1 VRPAGNGSAKTN
13 MAFAAFGVLLASLS
27 PLSAQTGPVV
37 ARAASVTGPALVYSG
52 AAASTFALSAGFL
65 LNPGDQVDTR
75 GGGRVVIDLSDGS
88 MVVVEPQSLIV
99 IKDFRQAESLRELF
113 EILVG
118 KVRVRINHF
127 GGRPNPYRM
136 NSPTASLAVRGTEF
150 SIEVGP
156 GGETQV
162 MVYEGAVEVTSLS
175 DPSQSVLVEAGRG
188 VLVQAGQDFHMLA
201 AMLNPPLARPGAN
214 GDRRVFEA
222 AGGAGQPA
230 DPVPAGGNTGDGS
243 GGLHP
248 HHQSDA
254 PRATASAYDSYV
266 AGLSDNAQTPFLF
279 RFDAFPEA
287 HLDSLENPAYATQ
300 FRSAEARVFL
310 LPTYGGGPN
319 LDSAGV
325 ISRPAGSFPSN
336 FSISPQISIFSPV
349 GHSNFFVGGSVSVSR
364 LNNNTSTAFSAGDV
378 FAPGQA
384 APATLTA
391 GGSTSSFY
399 SGSLVAARRMGAT
412 SLGVGLDSLRGSG
425 SLSSTTVSTDPD
437 GDTGGPSVERLVAAS
452 RISQTRL
459 TAGLTRDFGHKA
471 KLGVF
476 YRYGWISAA
485 DQDLGHTVNNV
496 PVGLGSTGLGG
507 HSAEIGFRLRGTI
520 TPRLFYGA
528 TGSWLGVSLAGGLVQ
543 TGTADSHA
551 RDRSQRN
558 SAGFGVG
565 YALSRR
571 FLVTADTAA
580 GASRVASSLLE
591 DATGNLLQNGAA
603 NGHFLSAHAAVQVN
617 LTRRFFLSASLLNV
631 WRAQHVNVDLF
642 PDQFGWTSVAQ
653 DSFFPLS
660 TGAYQLA
667 PRFSDFGAGWSF
679 SPKFF
684 AQYLFTTD
692 YGVTSSSHALM
703 LRYTFK
709 LGKGE

>member
-1 VRPAGNGSAKTN
+1 
-13 MAFAAFGVLLASLS
+13 
-27 PLSAQTGPVV
+27 VV

-52 AAASTFALSAGFL
+52 YSANALTLSAGYQ
-65 LNPGDQVDTR
+65 LNPGDRIDTR

-175 DPSQSVLVEAGRG
+175 DPSQTVLVEAGRG
-188 VLVQAGQDFHMLA
+188 VLVQAGQDFHMLG
-201 AMLNPPLARPGAN
+201 AMANPPLVRPGAN
-214 GDRRVFEA
+214 DKRVLEA
-222 AGGAGQPA
+222 
-230 DPVPAGGNTGDGS
+230 S
-243 GGLHP
+243 GGQLANP
-248 HHQSDA
+248 LPSDPQNGKGNSGYHAHRDGGA

-266 AGLSDNAQTPFLF
+266 GGFSDTAQVPFLF
-279 RFDAFPEA
+279 RFNAFPEA

-300 FRSAEARVFL
+300 FRGAEARFFL

-319 LDSAGV
+319 LDGAGV
-325 ISRPAGSFPSN
+325 LSRPAGTFPSN

-349 GHSNFFVGGSVSVSR
+349 GHSNFFVGGSLSASH
-364 LNNNTSTAFSAGDV
+364 LSNHSATAFSAGDT
-378 FAPGQA
+378 FPPGQTTA
-384 APATLTA
+384 ETVTA
-391 GGSTSSFY
+391 GGSASSFY
-399 SGSLVAARRMGAT
+399 SGSLSVARRFGKT
-412 SLGVGLDSLRGSG
+412 SLGVGLDSLYGSG
-425 SLSSTTVSTDPD
+425 LLSSTTTSTDPD
-437 GDTGGPSVERLVAAS
+437 GDAGGVAVEQLTAVS
-452 RISQTRL
+452 RITQTRL
-459 TAGLTRDFGHKA
+459 TTGLTRDFSHKA
-471 KLGVF
+471 KLGIF
-476 YRYGWISAA
+476 YRYGWTAAA
-485 DQDLGHTVNNV
+485 DQDLRHTLNNV
-496 PVGLGSTGLGG
+496 PITLGFTGLGG
-507 HSAEIGFRLRGTI
+507 HSSEIGFRLRGTI
-520 TPRLFYGA
+520 SPRLFYGA
-528 TGSWLGVSLAGGLVQ
+528 TGSWLDVSLAGRLTQ
-543 TGTADSHA
+543 PGTVDSHA
-551 RDRSQRN
+551 RDRAQRN

-565 YALSRR
+565 YAISRR
-571 FLVTADTAA
+571 VLLTVDTTAGT
-580 GASRVASSLLE
+580 SRVTSARFE
-591 DATGNLLQNGAA
+591 DATGNLLQNGSA
-603 NGHFLSAHAAVQVN
+603 NGHFFSAHAATQVN
-617 LTRRFFLSASLLNV
+617 LTRRFFVSASLLNV
-631 WRAQHVNVDLF
+631 WRAQRLSVDQF
-642 PDQFGWTSVAQ
+642 PDQFGWTSLVQ
-653 DSFFPLS
+653 DSFFPLAPS
-660 TGAYQLA
+660 AYQLA

-703 LRYTFK
+703 LRYTLK

>member
-1 VRPAGNGSAKTN
+1 
-13 MAFAAFGVLLASLS
+13 M
-27 PLSAQTGPVV
+27 V
-37 ARAASVTGPALVYSG
+37 ARAASVSGPALVYSRN
-52 AAASTFALSAGFL
+52 SPNALSLLAGYQ

-88 MVVVEPQSLIV
+88 MVVVEPESLIV

-118 KVRVRINHF
+118 RVRVRINHF

-175 DPSQSVLVEAGRG
+175 DPSQTVLVEAGRG
-188 VLVQAGQDFHMLA
+188 VLVQAGQDFHMLG
-201 AMLNPPLARPGAN
+201 AMAYPPLARPGAN
-214 GDRRVFEA
+214 DRVLEA
-222 AGGAGQPA
+222 SGGQPGNS
-230 DPVPAGGNTGDGS
+230 VPGKTGEGDS
-243 GGLHP
+243 GYHP
-248 HHQSDA
+248 HRNGGA

-266 AGLSDNAQTPFLF
+266 GGLSDTAQVPFLF
-279 RFDAFPEA
+279 RFSAFPEA

-300 FRSAEARVFL
+300 FRSAEARVFV

-319 LDSAGV
+319 LDSAGI
-325 ISRPAGSFPSN
+325 ISRPTGSFPSN
-336 FSISPQISIFSPV
+336 FSISPQLSLFSPV
-349 GHSNFFVGGSVSVSR
+349 GHSNFFVGGSVSAS
-364 LNNNTSTAFSAGDV
+364 LLDNSSATALSATG
-378 FAPGQA
+378 PGQA
-384 APATLTA
+384 APETLAT

-399 SGSLVAARRMGAT
+399 SGSLVLARRMGRN
-412 SLGVGLDSLRGSG
+412 SVGFGLDSLRGSG
-425 SLSSTTVSTDPD
+425 SLSSTTVNTDPD
-437 GDTGGPSVERLVAAS
+437 GDSGGPSVERLAAIS

-459 TAGLTRDFGHKA
+459 TAGLTRDFSRKA

-476 YRYGWISAA
+476 YRYGWIAAA
-485 DQDLGHTVNNV
+485 DQDLSHTVNSV
-496 PVGLGSTGLGG
+496 PVSLGFTGLGG
-507 HSAEIGFRLRGTI
+507 HSTEIGFRLRGAL

-528 TGSWLGVSLAGGLVQ
+528 AGSWLGTSLAGGLAPS
-543 TGTADSHA
+543 GTAESLA
-551 RDRSQRN
+551 RDRAQRN
-558 SAGFGVG
+558 SLGFGMG
-565 YALSRR
+565 YAASRR
-571 FLVTADTAA
+571 VLLTLDTAA
-580 GASRVASSLLE
+580 GASRVAASRFE
-591 DATGNLLQNGAA
+591 NATGNLLQNGAA
-603 NGHFLSAHAAVQVN
+603 NGHFVSAHAALQVN
-617 LTRRFFLSASLLNV
+617 LTRRFFVSGSLLNV
-631 WRAQHVNVDLF
+631 WRAQQVNVDLF
-642 PDQFGWTSVAQ
+642 PDQFGWTSLAQ
-653 DSFFPLS
+653 DSFFPLAPS
-660 TGAYQLA
+660 AYQLA

>member
-1 VRPAGNGSAKTN
+1 MRPAESGTSRIAIV
-13 MAFAAFGVLLASLS
+13 FAGFGVLLAALS
-27 PLSAQTGPVV
+27 PLPAQTGPVL
-37 ARAASVTGPALVYSG
+37 ARAASVSGPALVYSRNS
-52 AAASTFALSAGFL
+52 ANALSLSAGYQ

-118 KVRVRINHF
+118 RVRVRINHF

-156 GGETQV
+156 NGETQV

-175 DPSQSVLVEAGRG
+175 DPSQTVLVEAGRG
-188 VLVQAGQDFHMLA
+188 VLVQAGQDFHMLG
-201 AMLNPPLARPGAN
+201 AMAYPPLARSGAN
-214 GDRRVFEA
+214 DRVVEA
-222 AGGAGQPA
+222 SSGQS
-230 DPVPAGGNTGDGS
+230 GNSISGKTGEGNS
-243 GGLHP
+243 GYHP
-248 HHQSDA
+248 HHDGGA

-266 AGLSDNAQTPFLF
+266 GGLSDTAQVPFLF
-279 RFDAFPEA
+279 RFNAFPEA

-300 FRSAEARVFL
+300 FRSAEARVFV

-319 LDSAGV
+319 LDSAGI
-325 ISRPAGSFPSN
+325 ISRPTGSFPSN
-336 FSISPQISIFSPV
+336 FSISPQLSLFSPV
-349 GHSNFFVGGSVSVSR
+349 GHSNFFVGGSVSAS
-364 LNNNTSTAFSAGDV
+364 LLDNGSTTALSSFG
-378 FAPGQA
+378 PGQG
-384 APATLTA
+384 APATLAT

-399 SGSLVAARRMGAT
+399 SGSLVLARRMGRT
-412 SLGVGLDSLRGSG
+412 SVGFGLDSLRGSG
-425 SLSSTTVSTDPD
+425 SLSSTTVNTDPD
-437 GDTGGPSVERLVAAS
+437 GDSGGPSVEQLAAVS

-459 TAGLTRDFGHKA
+459 TAGLTRDFSRKA

-476 YRYGWISAA
+476 YRYGWIAAA
-485 DQDLGHTVNNV
+485 DQDLSHTVNSV
-496 PVGLGSTGLGG
+496 PVSLGFTGLGG
-507 HSAEIGFRLRGTI
+507 HSTEIGFRLRGTL

-528 TGSWLGVSLAGGLVQ
+528 TGSWLGTSLAGGLAPS
-543 TGTADSHA
+543 GTADSLA
-551 RDRSQRN
+551 RDRAQRD
-558 SAGFGVG
+558 SLGFGIG
-565 YALSRR
+565 YAASRR
-571 FLVTADTAA
+571 VLLTLDTAA
-580 GASRVASSLLE
+580 GTSRVASSRLE
-591 DATGNLLQNGAA
+591 SLTGNLLQNGAA
-603 NGHFLSAHAAVQVN
+603 DGRFVSAHAAIQVN
-617 LTRRFFLSASLLNV
+617 LTRRFFVSGSLLNV

-642 PDQFGWTSVAQ
+642 PDQFGWTTLAQ

-660 TGAYQLA
+660 PSAYQLA

-709 LGKGE
+709 LGKWE

>member
-1 VRPAGNGSAKTN
+1 VRPAESGTAKSTI
-13 MAFAAFGVLLASLS
+13 AFAGLAVLLASLF
-27 PLSAQTGPVV
+27 PLMAQSGPVV
-37 ARAASVTGPALVYSG
+37 ARAASVTGAALVYSG
-52 AAASTFALSAGFL
+52 NSVSGFALSSGFL

-88 MVVVEPQSLIV
+88 MFVVEPQSLIV
-99 IKDFRQAESLRELF
+99 IKDYRQAESLRELF

-150 SIEVGP
+150 SLEVGP

-175 DPSQSVLVEAGRG
+175 DPNQTVLVEAGRG
-188 VLVQAGQDFHMLA
+188 VLVQAGQDFHMIG
-201 AMLNPPLARPGAN
+201 AMGYPPLARPGAN
-214 GDRRVFEA
+214 DRRVLEA
-222 AGGAGQPA
+222 AGGPPLPPNSGSAAGNP
-230 DPVPAGGNTGDGS
+230 GDGNS
-243 GGLHP
+243 GYHP
-248 HHQSDA
+248 HHQGGA
-254 PRATASAYDSYV
+254 PRATASAYDNYV
-266 AGLSDNAQTPFLF
+266 AGLSDTAQVPFLF
-279 RFDAFPEA
+279 RFNAFPEA

-300 FRSAEARVFL
+300 FRSAEARLFV

-319 LDSAGV
+319 LDSAGI

-336 FSISPQISIFSPV
+336 FSISPQISIFSPM
-349 GHSNFFVGGSVSVSR
+349 GHSNFFVGGSVSAS
-364 LNNNTSTAFSAGDV
+364 LLDNGSATALSSFG
-378 FAPGQA
+378 PGQT
-384 APATLTA
+384 APATLAA
-391 GGSTSSFY
+391 GSSTGSFY
-399 SGSLVAARRMGAT
+399 SGSIVVARRMGRT
-412 SLGVGLDSLRGSG
+412 SLGVGLDSLRGTG
-425 SLSSTTVSTDPD
+425 SLSSTTMSTDPD
-437 GDTGGPSVERLVAAS
+437 GDGGGLSVEQLTAVS

-476 YRYGWISAA
+476 YRYGWIRAA
-485 DQDLGHTVNNV
+485 DQDLSHTVNNV

-520 TPRLFYGA
+520 SPRLFYGA
-528 TGSWLGVSLAGGLVQ
+528 TGSWLGASLAGGLAPA
-543 TGTADSHA
+543 GTTDSHA
-551 RDRSQRN
+551 LDRAQRN

-565 YALSRR
+565 YAASRR
-571 FLVTADTAA
+571 VLITLDTSA
-580 GASRVASSLLE
+580 GTSRVASSRLE

-603 NGHFLSAHAAVQVN
+603 NGHFLSTHAAMQVN
-617 LTRRFFLSASLLNV
+617 LTRRFFVSGSLLNV
-631 WRAQHVNVDLF
+631 WRAQHVSVDLF
-642 PDQFGWTSVAQ
+642 PDQFGWTSLAQ
-653 DSFFPLS
+653 DSFFPLTPS
-660 TGAYQLA
+660 AYQLA
-667 PRFSDFGAGWSF
+667 SRFSDFGAGWSF

-709 LGKGE
+709 LGKSE

>member
-1 VRPAGNGSAKTN
+1 
-13 MAFAAFGVLLASLS
+13 
-27 PLSAQTGPVV
+27 
-37 ARAASVTGPALVYSG
+37 
-52 AAASTFALSAGFL
+52 

-175 DPSQSVLVEAGRG
+175 DPNQTVLVEAGRG
-188 VLVQAGQDFHMLA
+188 VLVQAGQDFHMLG
-201 AMLNPPLARPGAN
+201 AMAYPPLARPGAN
-214 GDRRVFEA
+214 DRRVLEA
-222 AGGAGQPA
+222 SGGQQ
-230 DPVPAGGNTGDGS
+230 GNPIPGDVQTGDGNS
-243 GGLHP
+243 GYRAHRDGG
-248 HHQSDA
+248 A

-266 AGLSDNAQTPFLF
+266 GGLSDTAQVPFLF
-279 RFDAFPEA
+279 RFNAFPEA

-300 FRSAEARVFL
+300 FRSAEARVFV

-319 LDSAGV
+319 LDSAGI
-325 ISRPAGSFPSN
+325 ISRPTGSFPSN
-336 FSISPQISIFSPV
+336 FSISPQVSLFSPV
-349 GHSNFFVGGSVSVSR
+349 GHSNFFVGGSVSAS
-364 LNNNTSTAFSAGDV
+364 LLDNSSATALSSFGSA
-378 FAPGQA
+378 QT
-384 APATLTA
+384 APATLAT

-399 SGSLVAARRMGAT
+399 SGSLVLARRFGRT
-412 SLGVGLDSLRGSG
+412 SLGFGLDSLRGSG
-425 SLSSTTVSTDPD
+425 SLSSTTLTTDPD
-437 GDTGGPSVERLVAAS
+437 GESVGPSVEQLTAVS
-452 RISQTRL
+452 RITQTRL
-459 TAGLTRDFGHKA
+459 TAGLTRDLSSKA

-476 YRYGWISAA
+476 YRYGWIAA
-485 DQDLGHTVNNV
+485 TDQDLSHTVNNV
-496 PVGLGSTGLGG
+496 PVSLGSTGLGG
-507 HSAEIGFRLRGTI
+507 HSAEIGFRLRGTL

-528 TGSWLGVSLAGGLVQ
+528 TGSWLGTSLAGGLAPN
-543 TGTADSHA
+543 GTADSLA
-551 RDRSQRN
+551 RDRAQRN
-558 SAGFGVG
+558 SAGFGIG
-565 YALSRR
+565 YAASRR
-571 FLVTADTAA
+571 VLLTLDTAA
-580 GASRVASSLLE
+580 GTSRVASARLE
-591 DATGNLLQNGAA
+591 NATGNLLQNGAA

-617 LTRRFFLSASLLNV
+617 LTRRFFVSGSLLNV
-631 WRAQHVNVDLF
+631 WRAQRVNVDLF
-642 PDQFGWTSVAQ
+642 PDQFGWTSLTQ
-653 DSFFPLS
+653 DSFFPLTPS
-660 TGAYQLA
+660 AYQLA

>member
-1 VRPAGNGSAKTN
+1 VRPAGSGTAKTK
-13 MAFAAFGVLLASLS
+13 MAFAALGVLLACVS
-27 PLSAQTGPVV
+27 PLAAQTGPVV
-37 ARAASVTGPALVYSG
+37 ARAASVTGAALVYSG
-52 AAASTFALSAGFL
+52 SSGNGFALSPGFQ
-65 LNPGDQVDTR
+65 LNPGDRVDTR

-88 MVVVEPQSLIV
+88 MIVVEPQSLLV
-99 IKDFRQAESLRELF
+99 IKDYRQAESLRELF

-150 SIEVGP
+150 SIEVGA

-175 DPSQSVLVEAGRG
+175 DPSQSVLVESGRG
-188 VLVQAGQDFHMLA
+188 VLVQAGQDFHMLG
-201 AMLNPPLARPGAN
+201 AMGNPPLARPGTN
-214 GDRRVFEA
+214 DDRRAIEA
-222 AGGAGQPA
+222 AGGAGQPGNS
-230 DPVPAGGNTGDGS
+230 VPSGGNTGDGN
-243 GGLHP
+243 GKFRP
-248 HHQSDA
+248 HHQLGA

-266 AGLSDNAQTPFLF
+266 AGLSDTAQTPFLF

-300 FRSAEARVFL
+300 FRGAEGRVFV

-336 FSISPQISIFSPV
+336 FSISPQISFFSPV
-349 GHSNFFVGGSVSVSR
+349 GHSNFYVGGSVSASR
-364 LNNNTSTAFSAGDV
+364 LNNNTSTAFSFGDLLAQGQT
-378 FAPGQA
+378 APS
-384 APATLTA
+384 TVTA
-391 GGSTSSFY
+391 GGAASSFY
-399 SGSLVAARRMGAT
+399 SGSVVVARRIGRT
-412 SLGVGLDSLRGSG
+412 SLGVGVDSLRGTG
-425 SLSSTTVSTDPD
+425 SLSSTTMSSDPD
-437 GDTGGPSVERLVAAS
+437 GDTGGSTEQLTAVS

-485 DQDLGHTVNNV
+485 DQDLSHTVNNLAL
-496 PVGLGSTGLGG
+496 GLGSTGSAG
-507 HSAEIGFRLRGTI
+507 HSSEIGFRLRGTI
-520 TPRLFYGA
+520 SPRLIYGA
-528 TGSWLGVSLAGGLVQ
+528 TGSWLGVSLAGGPAS

-551 RDRSQRN
+551 RDRAQRN
-558 SAGFGVG
+558 SAGVGVG
-565 YALSRR
+565 YAVSRR
-571 FLVTADTAA
+571 LLLILDTAA
-580 GASRVASSLLE
+580 GTSRVASSRFE
-591 DATGNLLQNGAA
+591 DATGNLLQNGDA
-603 NGHFLSAHAAVQVN
+603 NGHFLSAHAAAQMN
-617 LTRRFFLSASLLNV
+617 LTRRFFVSASLLNV
-631 WRAQHVNVDLF
+631 WRAQQVSVDLF
-642 PDQFGWTSVAQ
+642 PDQFGWTNLAQ
-653 DSFFPLS
+653 DSFFPAS
-660 TGAYQLA
+660 PSAYQLA

-709 LGKGE
+709 LGKRE

>member
-1 VRPAGNGSAKTN
+1 
-13 MAFAAFGVLLASLS
+13 MAFAALAVLLASLS

-52 AAASTFALSAGFL
+52 HAASAFALSAGFL

-75 GGGRVVIDLSDGS
+75 AGGRVVIDLSDGS
-88 MVVVEPQSLIV
+88 MLVVEPQSLIV

-113 EILVG
+113 EILAG

-175 DPSQSVLVEAGRG
+175 DPSETVLVESGRG
-188 VLVQAGQDFHMLA
+188 VLVQAGQDFHMLG
-201 AMLNPPLARPGAN
+201 AMGSPPLARVGAS
-214 GDRRVFEA
+214 DRGVLEA
-222 AGGAGQPA
+222 SGGAGQPA
-230 DPVPAGGNTGDGS
+230 NSVPVGSKTGDGNPGYHPRRD
-243 GGLHP
+243 GG
-248 HHQSDA
+248 A

-266 AGLSDNAQTPFLF
+266 AGLSDTAQMPFLF
-279 RFDAFPEA
+279 RFNAFPEA

-300 FRSAEARVFL
+300 FRSAEARVFV

-325 ISRPAGSFPSN
+325 ISRPGGSFPSN
-336 FSISPQISIFSPV
+336 FSISPQISVFSPV
-349 GHSNFFVGGSVSVSR
+349 GRSNFYVGGSVSASR
-364 LNNNTSTAFSAGDV
+364 LNNNTSTAFSAGDLFV
-378 FAPGQA
+378 PGQT
-384 APATLTA
+384 APETVTS

-399 SGSLVAARRMGAT
+399 SGSLVVARRMGAA
-412 SLGVGLDSLRGSG
+412 SLGVGLEALRGNG
-425 SLSSTTVSTDPD
+425 SLSSTAVSTDPD
-437 GDTGGPSVERLVAAS
+437 GDSGGPSVERLTAVS

-485 DQDLGHTVNNV
+485 DQDLSHTVNNV
-496 PVGLGSTGLGG
+496 PVDLGSTGSAG
-507 HSAEIGFRLRGTI
+507 HSSEIGFRLRGAI

-528 TGSWLGVSLAGGLVQ
+528 TGSWLGVSLAGAMAP
-543 TGTADSHA
+543 TGTTDSHA
-551 RDRSQRN
+551 LDRAQRN

-565 YALSRR
+565 YAVSRR
-571 FLVTADTAA
+571 LLLTLDTAA
-580 GASRVASSLLE
+580 GTSRVASSRLE
-591 DATGNLLQNGAA
+591 DSTGNLLQNGAA
-603 NGHFLSAHAAVQVN
+603 NGHFLSAHTAAQVN
-617 LTRRFFLSASLLNV
+617 LTSRFFVSASLLNV
-631 WRAQHVNVDLF
+631 WRVQHLNVDLF
-642 PDQFGWTSVAQ
+642 PDQFGWTSLAQ
-653 DSFFPLS
+653 DSFFPLAPS
-660 TGAYQLA
+660 AYQLA

>member
-1 VRPAGNGSAKTN
+1 MRPAESGTATI
-13 MAFAAFGVLLASLS
+13 AVVFAGLGVLLAGIS
-27 PLSAQTGPVV
+27 PLTAQTGPVV
-37 ARAASVTGPALVYSG
+37 ARAASVSGPALLYSHNS
-52 AAASTFALSAGFL
+52 ASALALSAGYQ

-156 GGETQV
+156 GGETRV

-175 DPSQSVLVEAGRG
+175 DPSQTVLVEAGRG
-188 VLVQAGQDFHMLA
+188 VLVQAGQDFHMLG
-201 AMLNPPLARPGAN
+201 AMAYPPLARSGAN
-214 GDRRVFEA
+214 DRVLEA
-222 AGGAGQPA
+222 SGAQPGNSISDKTGEGNSGYHAHRDGG
-230 DPVPAGGNTGDGS
+230 
-243 GGLHP
+243 
-248 HHQSDA
+248 A

-266 AGLSDNAQTPFLF
+266 GGLSDTAQVPFLF
-279 RFDAFPEA
+279 RFSAFPEA

-300 FRSAEARVFL
+300 FRSAEARVFV

-319 LDSAGV
+319 LDSAGI
-325 ISRPAGSFPSN
+325 ISRPTGSFPSN
-336 FSISPQISIFSPV
+336 FSISPQLSLFSPV
-349 GHSNFFVGGSVSVSR
+349 GHSNFFVGGSVSAS
-364 LNNNTSTAFSAGDV
+364 LLDNSSTTALSASG
-378 FAPGQA
+378 PGQA
-384 APATLTA
+384 ALATLAT

-399 SGSLVAARRMGAT
+399 SGSLVLARRMGRT
-412 SLGVGLDSLRGSG
+412 SVGFGLDSLRGSG
-425 SLSSTTVSTDPD
+425 SLSSTTVNTDLD
-437 GDTGGPSVERLVAAS
+437 GDSGGPSVEQLAAVS

-459 TAGLTRDFGHKA
+459 TAGLTRDFSRRA

-476 YRYGWISAA
+476 YRYGWIAAA
-485 DQDLGHTVNNV
+485 DQDLSHTVNSV
-496 PVGLGSTGLGG
+496 PVSLGFTGLGG
-507 HSAEIGFRLRGTI
+507 HSTEIGFRLRGAL

-528 TGSWLGVSLAGGLVQ
+528 AGSWLGTSLAGGLAPS
-543 TGTADSHA
+543 GTPDSLE
-551 RDRSQRN
+551 RDRAQRD
-558 SAGFGVG
+558 SLGFGVG
-565 YALSRR
+565 YAASRR
-571 FLVTADTAA
+571 VLLTLDTAA
-580 GASRVASSLLE
+580 GTSRVASSRFE
-591 DATGNLLQNGAA
+591 NATGNLLQNGAA
-603 NGHFLSAHAAVQVN
+603 DGHFVSAHAAMQVN
-617 LTRRFFLSASLLNV
+617 LTRRFFVSGSLLNV

-642 PDQFGWTSVAQ
+642 PDQFGWTSLAQ
-653 DSFFPLS
+653 DSFFPLAPS
-660 TGAYQLA
+660 AYQLA
-667 PRFSDFGAGWSF
+667 PRFSDFGAGWLF
-679 SPKFF
+679 SPRFF